1 MRAVEIIMKKRDG
14 KALSE
19 EELRFLIE
27 GYVSGDI
34 PEYQVSA
41 WLMAVY
47 FKGMTPEE
55 TGYLT
60 KLMIESGDVFDLSGI
75 EGPFV
80 DKHSTGGVGDK
91 VSLILAPL
99 AASCGLK
106 VPMMSGRALGHTG
119 GTLDKLDS
127 IEGYSTALSEDQ
139 IRKGLTETGMIMTGQ
154 SKKVVPADR
163 LMYALR
169 DVTGT
174 VESIPL
180 ITASI
185 MSKKFAE
192 GAQSLIFD
200 VKCGQG
206 AFMKDFDS
214 AKALA
219 ESLVNTGKSLGRNVV
234 AVLTRMEEPLG
245 VMTGNFLEVEESIK
259 CLKGEGPKDLM
270 DVTYRLT
277 AWMLVAG
284 AVCENVKEAEALCR
298 QNISNG
304 KALDK
309 FYENVAFQGGDVEQ
323 LKKDYEQRRSS
334 YSLVVESPVSGYI
347 SGINALEAGLGAS
360 GLGAGRNKTTD
371 PVLFNVGYEFVRKTG
386 DLVKTGEPLCVVYAE
401 DQEKLKHGAERI
413 LSAYSFSDNEIQQEG
428 MILAEIASI

>member
-1 MRAVEIIMKKRDG
+1 MRAVEIIMKKRNG
-14 KALSE
+14 GELTEK
-19 EELRFLIE
+19 ELRFLIE

-34 PEYQVSA
+34 PEYQISA
-41 WLMAVY
+41 WLMAVF

-60 KLMIESGDVFDLSGI
+60 RIMIDSGDVFDLSGI

-99 AASCGLK
+99 AAACGVK

-127 IEGYSTALSEDQ
+127 IEGYSTALTEEQ
-139 IRKGLTETGMIMTGQ
+139 IRKGLAETGMIMTGQ

-169 DVTGT
+169 DVTAT

-185 MSKKFAE
+185 LSKKFAE

-219 ESLVNTGKSLGRNVV
+219 ESLVRTGESLGRKVV

-245 VMTGNFLEVEESIK
+245 QMTGNFLEVEESIR
-259 CLKGEGPKDLM
+259 CLKGEGPQDLM

-284 AVCENVKEAEALCR
+284 GVCSNVEEAEQICR
-298 QNISNG
+298 DKIADGS
-304 KALDK
+304 ALDK
-309 FYENVAFQGGDVEQ
+309 FLENVKFQGGDPDKLMAQ
-323 LKKDYEQRRSS
+323 YEKRRSTLS
-334 YSLVVESPVSGYI
+334 KVVKSPASGYI
-347 SGINALEAGLGAS
+347 EGINALEAGLSAS
-360 GLGAGRNKTTD
+360 ALGAGRNKTTD
-371 PVLFNVGYEFVRKTG
+371 PVLFDVGFEFYKKTG
-386 DLVKTGEPLCVVYAE
+386 DYVESGEALCTVYAE
-401 DQEKLKHGAERI
+401 EADKLEEGAARI
-413 LSAYSFSDNEIQQEG
+413 LGAYTLTKEQVPVPPMVLTEITS
-428 MILAEIASI
+428 L